1 VTIIPLGYRARCA
14 ERGCRNL
21 ARLILC
27 CADGGEHPM
36 TNSELC
42 HAHVREILARDC
54 AAGLKVYDDRSTSLE
69 AHS

>member
-1 VTIIPLGYRARCA
+1 VTIIPLSYRARCT

-27 CADGGEHPM
+27 YADGGEHPM

-42 HAHVREILARDC
+42 HAYVREILANER
-54 AAGLKVYDDRSTSLE
+54 AAGLKVYVDRSTSLE